1 MKNLLLLVVGAGLL
15 VSGLQVSAQVLL
27 ATTNEGELVEIDLV
41 AGTATLIGD
50 AGRLDGKDADTGW
63 TGLSFDAAGDLFAV
77 SRQSGEPNTG
87 CAGSPLTPRGHI
99 SQ

>member
-1 MKNLLLLVVGAGLL
+1 MSDNQVDQTNLNNGNPVYIAVQDQSMQGDM
-15 VSGLQVSAQVLL
+15 
-27 ATTNEGELVEIDLV
+27 VEIDLV

-77 SRQSGEPNTG
+77 SRISGEPDTG
-87 CAGSPLTPRGHI
+87 LPVI
-99 SQ
+99 V